1 MKQSKKPVRAY
12 FEGEEGVFVFRPIRK
27 VLGNDKQKMNKLT
40 FSERRRLSAE
50 FEKWADE
57 NDVMKKPESVIAYL
71 QSIGAI
77 DADKAREVL
86 KSEAD

>member
-27 VLGNDKQKMNKLT
+27 VLGKDKQKMNKLT

-57 NDVMKKPESVIAYL
+57 NDVMKKPESVIVPPIHRSHRRR
-71 QSIGAI
+71 QGQRGVE
-77 DADKAREVL
+77 K
-86 KSEAD
+86 